1 MLSSQHFDIG
11 VVRANGKTRAVFNL
25 GQEWDCALRLIL
37 EFIQKRSPVKSTD
50 KRERL
55 CPNWEEC
62 PEPAEG
68 CACGET
74 SCECAN

>member
-1 MLSSQHFDIG
+1 VLSSKHFDIG
-11 VVRANGKTRAVFNL
+11 VVHVNGKTRAVFDL
-25 GQEWDCALRLIL
+25 GTDWDYALQLIL
-37 EFIQKRSPVKSTD
+37 AFIQKRSPVKPTD

-55 CPNWEEC
+55 CRNWEVC